1 MEHTKRKYLAP
12 ELTVV
17 SFRTE
22 CGYALSGLDLSELG
36 LKFGSDELY
45 AEVQRTIR
53 LCAEINT
60 GYHTEAS
67 IKK

>member
-22 CGYALSGLDLSELG
+22 CGYALSGLDLLVLG
-36 LKFGSDELY
+36 LKFGSDNGSDNVES
-45 AEVQRTIR
+45 RSDGG
-53 LCAEINT
+53 NW
-60 GYHTEAS
+60 GGDGGWF
-67 IKK
+67 

>member
-36 LKFGSDELY
+36 LKFGSDNVES
-45 AEVQRTIR
+45 RSDGG
-53 LCAEINT
+53 NW
-60 GYHTEAS
+60 GGDGGWF
-67 IKK
+67 

>member
-36 LKFGSDELY
+36 LKFGSDNGSDTVES
-45 AEVQRTIR
+45 RSDGG
-53 LCAEINT
+53 NW
-60 GYHTEAS
+60 GGDGGWF
-67 IKK
+67 

>member
-36 LKFGSDELY
+36 LKFDSDNGSDDVES
-45 AEVQRTIR
+45 RSDGG
-53 LCAEINT
+53 NW
-60 GYHTEAS
+60 GGDGGWF
-67 IKK
+67 

>member
-36 LKFGSDELY
+36 LKFSSDNGSDNVES
-45 AEVQRTIR
+45 RSDGG
-53 LCAEINT
+53 NW
-60 GYHTEAS
+60 GGDGGWF
-67 IKK
+67 